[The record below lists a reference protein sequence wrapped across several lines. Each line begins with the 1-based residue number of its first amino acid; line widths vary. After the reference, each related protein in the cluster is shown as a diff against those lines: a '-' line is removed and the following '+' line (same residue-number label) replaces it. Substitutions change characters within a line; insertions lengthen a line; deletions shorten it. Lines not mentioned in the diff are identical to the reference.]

1 MKNGRKIRILLA
13 DDHALLRMGLATLI
27 SFHGDLEVVGDAGD
41 GEQAVERAR
50 TLKPDVVVMDL
61 MMPKVDGVEATRRI
75 HELLPAARIL
85 ILTTFGTATEIADAV
100 RAGACGALVKDTAND
115 ALVAAIRAVARGEEV
130 FTPEIR
136 ALLDE
141 AAAAPDFTPRQREIL
156 AFVMRGL
163 TNKDI
168 ARTLSISPDAV
179 KQHLGMIC
187 AKLGASNRTEAVS
200 IALRRHLLKA

>member
-1 MKNGRKIRILLA
+1 MKNDKKIRILLA

-27 SFHGDLEVVGDAGD
+27 SFHDDLEVVGDAAD
-41 GEQAVERAR
+41 GEQAVERAQA
-50 TLKPDVVVMDL
+50 LEPDVVVMDL

-75 HELLPAARIL
+75 HALRPATRIL
-85 ILTTFGTATEIADAV
+85 ILTTFGSATEIADAV

-136 ALLDE
+136 AMLDE
-141 AAAAPDFTPRQREIL
+141 AAATPNFTPRQREIL

-168 ARTLSISPDAV
+168 ARTLAISPDAV

-187 AKLGASNRTEAVS
+187 SKLGASNRTEAVS

>member
-1 MKNGRKIRILLA
+1 MQRIL
-13 DDHALLRMGLATLI
+13 ALLLLAL
-27 SFHGDLEVVGDAGD
+27 SSVSLAAAEA
-41 GEQAVERAR
+41 
-50 TLKPDVVVMDL
+50 PVVV
-61 MMPKVDGVEATRRI
+61 
-75 HELLPAARIL
+75 
-85 ILTTFGTATEIADAV
+85 
-100 RAGACGALVKDTAND
+100 
-115 ALVAAIRAVARGEEV
+115 
-130 FTPEIR
+130 
-136 ALLDE
+136 
-141 AAAAPDFTPRQREIL
+141 REIL